1 MKWLLW
7 ASLLAFGCTSTA
19 PVVSASDSPK
29 SPGPALAARSQV
41 PLMAT
46 RAGQEDF
53 RLQPEGG
60 SMQVVC
66 QGKTYQAKI
75 ESDRVKVLDG
85 EVLQAKA
92 KRKEAGFELEDGSG
106 ERLIRAKYKQGPDI
120 RFEDGQERILLH
132 LQPQADRLRWL
143 GPAGQSLGEIRQQA
157 DEIQLMDATK
167 KVTAAVKGASR
178 LEVGAILPLDSLTP
192 LQRATL
198 ALYLAEVGP

>member
-1 MKWLLW
+1 
-7 ASLLAFGCTSTA
+7 
-19 PVVSASDSPK
+19 
-29 SPGPALAARSQV
+29 
-41 PLMAT
+41 
-46 RAGQEDF
+46 
-53 RLQPEGG
+53 
-60 SMQVVC
+60 MQVVC